1 MKTISRA
8 KMDQNK
14 TMEGQNTATEE
25 NKKSVISPAPSKSQ
39 VAMKSGENE
48 TGEAAASWLPNLQP
62 LRVDGGQH
70 FLGKSPSVSS
80 GISH

>member
-1 MKTISRA
+1 MKTMKTMKTISRA

-48 TGEAAASWLPNLQP
+48 TGEAAAS
-62 LRVDGGQH
+62 
-70 FLGKSPSVSS
+70 
-80 GISH
+80 